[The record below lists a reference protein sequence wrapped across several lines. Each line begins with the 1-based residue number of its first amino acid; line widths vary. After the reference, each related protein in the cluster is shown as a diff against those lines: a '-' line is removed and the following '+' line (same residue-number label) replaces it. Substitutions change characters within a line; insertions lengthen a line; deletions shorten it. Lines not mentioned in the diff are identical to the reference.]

1 MIGISTQTYDL
12 NGTRIFQQ
20 ADIETEASNRTLS
33 RRVTRVATLDGGSV
47 LSDSGAAH
55 GDREILVVEPRA
67 DEEAVAWAAYI
78 VENYELVTVA
88 MRDGAFSGCPETYR
102 VNGGSLEINVLVKEK
117 LSA

>member
-12 NGTRIFQQ
+12 NGTRIFPQ
-20 ADIETEASNRTLS
+20 ADIETDASNRTLS
-33 RRVTRVATLDGGSV
+33 RRVTRTATLDGGSV

-67 DEEAVAWAAYI
+67 EEDAVAWAAYM
-78 VENYELVTVA
+78 VENYDLVTVT
-88 MRDGAFSGCPETYR
+88 MRDGAFSGCPETFR
-102 VNGGSLEINVLVKEK
+102 VNAGALEINILVKEK